1 MTTTASDQT
10 IIADVLRGDTRA
22 FASIMERY
30 APRVYS
36 LVAGMMGDGEDA
48 ADTTQ
53 EIFIKVFSSLSSF
66 KGDASFSTWLF
77 RISYNMVVSR
87 LRRPPAPDSAAGDD
101 RFWDNIADSTPDADD
116 TPDGAPTVEMLYQA
130 LDRLLPDERT
140 LISLF
145 YLDGK
150 SLAEIAFIM
159 SITETNAKTRLFRT
173 RKKLQKIISDEI
185 RQ

>member
-1 MTTTASDQT
+1 MTTTASDQN

-30 APRVYS
+30 APRVYA

-66 KGDASFSTWLF
+66 KGGSSFSTWLF

-87 LRRPPAPDSAAGDD
+87 LRRPLAPDSAAGDD
-101 RFWDNIADSTPDADD
+101 RFWDNIADSTPDDD
-116 TPDGAPTVEMLYQA
+116 GTPDGIPTVEMLYQA
-130 LDRLLPDERT
+130 LDLLLPDERT

-173 RKKLQKIISDEI
+173 RKKLQKIISDGI